1 MKRVWAIVG
10 GTFVVPLAE
19 ISAAEMNEIK
29 SNRRL
34 TSFCAVPVY
43 WSEGLGVW
51 PHPTSECIIVSEI
64 KEDEI

>member
-1 MKRVWAIVG
+1 MKKYFAVVG

-29 SNRRL
+29 SDLRR
-34 TSFCAVPVY
+34 TSFGAVPVY

-51 PHPTSECIIVSEI
+51 PHPYNDCIVVSEI